1 MSTVYHIDNLNYIA
15 RLAATNGNITVV
27 LDMLCRGA
35 DDYIGIIYN
44 SRITNNP
51 DVEYTVEEYLYT

>member
-27 LDMLCRGA
+27 LDM
-35 DDYIGIIYN
+35 
-44 SRITNNP
+44 
-51 DVEYTVEEYLYT
+51 